1 MTDVQCTV
9 SNSQESFVSEPEMID
24 LGGTI
29 EIGWEPIDLGT
40 LDWWPMPAYSAEATT
55 LPIVQDADGKTW
67 LVQQDENGAWREML
81 DGDLLGKVVP
91 VRWAVPTDDMI
102 QALAFG

>member
-1 MTDVQCTV
+1 M
-9 SNSQESFVSEPEMID
+9 SEPEMIRMGGMIAVSWPPVD
-24 LGGTI
+24 LRA
-29 EIGWEPIDLGT
+29 
-40 LDWWPMPAYSAEATT
+40 LDWWPMNAYSPEATT

-67 LVQQDENGAWREML
+67 LVQQDAHGDWREMI
-81 DGDLLGKVVP
+81 DGDLRRKVVP